1 MAKINCPCN
10 PMESLQLS
18 ISTRL
23 DALLGQRAVEEGKT
37 KAEIVWAALES
48 YLAPQTPLERSL
60 QTLERT
66 VNHRF
71 DRLEK
76 RLQQEA
82 RSFPSPISAL
92 PAQGKTA
99 LETNAPE
106 PNYFEEEYGDEPDEV
121 LSEFLE
127 FASPAIQKLE
137 QG

>member
-1 MAKINCPCN
+1 
-10 PMESLQLS
+10 MESLQLS